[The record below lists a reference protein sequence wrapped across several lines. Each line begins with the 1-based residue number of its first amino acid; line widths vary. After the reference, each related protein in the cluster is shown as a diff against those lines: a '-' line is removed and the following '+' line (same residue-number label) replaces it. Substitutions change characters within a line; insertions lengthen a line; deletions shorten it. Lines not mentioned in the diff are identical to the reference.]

1 MGTDEE
7 VLIEVICTKSNS
19 VSIFVVILDILLE
32 NSVHN
37 CRKLRASR
45 QNIMQVTFQLS
56 VGCLV
61 THTYC
66 ILIEYG
72 RDLEKDIVSE
82 TSGHFK
88 QLLVS
93 LLQVSHAKQDTLFAV
108 DFEIRISKTIECLI
122 TCSQDKQ
129 SLT

>member
-1 MGTDEE
+1 
-7 VLIEVICTKSNS
+7 
-19 VSIFVVILDILLE
+19 
-32 NSVHN
+32 
-37 CRKLRASR
+37 
-45 QNIMQVTFQLS
+45 MQVTFQLS

-129 SLT
+129 SLTKCIFRQNVMRVAQLIKVKLKQMLRHFMM